1 MPDSA
6 PVGRCRVFVAIRHAV
21 PATHYSH
28 TSVRDLQIS
37 HRAVVAA
44 EVAINRRPSW
54 QRRVIYVAEL
64 FIGLCKAGV
73 SPPPHSLLKHVT
85 NVGSL
90 NMTLPAFAAERRLMQ
105 HSARSYRSP
114 ALSSKPVGRCY
125 CCRSMGQ
132 TDALGRPT
140 VT

>member
-54 QRRVIYVAEL
+54 QRRVICRGAVYRPMQGRRFA
-64 FIGLCKAGV
+64 
-73 SPPPHSLLKHVT
+73 PPPHSLLKHVT

-105 HSARSYRSP
+105 HSARRYRSP

>member
-54 QRRVIYVAEL
+54 QRRVIYVAEP

-73 SPPPHSLLKHVT
+73 SPPPPL
-85 NVGSL
+85 
-90 NMTLPAFAAERRLMQ
+90 AFETRNKRRLSQ
-105 HSARSYRSP
+105 HDATRI
-114 ALSSKPVGRCY
+114 
-125 CCRSMGQ
+125 CC
-132 TDALGRPT
+132 
-140 VT
+140 